1 MTVLAGCLEEIGDR
15 FDVAVLDQYGVLHN
29 GTEPYPFANAA
40 LQFLRDAGKPTVVLS
55 NSGKRA
61 ECNGNRIRRL
71 GVRLDKD
78 CVVETS
84 GEVCWQ
90 DLDTG
95 KLAVSRSDRQ
105 SIIPVEARTGD
116 AKRWAGGLRNV
127 EVVASLERADA
138 VLLMG
143 MPLPD
148 RVDGVLSMLGEAV
161 SRRLPLICSNPDR
174 KSPSRTGTLPSPGT
188 LADRFGEL
196 GGKVIWYGKPYPKIF
211 AAVQAR
217 FPGIDPKRILMV
229 GDSLEHDIAG
239 AARAGWSTAFIRGGI
254 HGDEFPPSAGD
265 GTILSMLRPL
275 TKLYGGIPPDYALPV
290 LK

>member
-40 LQFLRDAGKPTVVLS
+40 LQFLREAGKPTVVLS
-55 NSGKRA
+55 NSGRRA
-61 ECNGNRIRRL
+61 KCNGDRIREL
-71 GVRLDKD
+71 GVRLDED

-84 GEVCWQ
+84 GEVCWR

-95 KLAVSRSDRQ
+95 QLRFSRSGKQ
-105 SIIPVEARTGD
+105 SIIAVDARSGD
-116 AKRWAGGLRNV
+116 AQRWADGLRNV
-127 EVVASLERADA
+127 EVVADLERADA

-143 MPLPD
+143 MPVPE
-148 RVDGVLSMLGEAV
+148 RVDCVLSMLGEAV

-174 KSPSRTGTLPSPGT
+174 KSPSRTGNLPSPGT
-188 LADRFGEL
+188 LADRFGEF
-196 GGKVIWYGKPYPKIF
+196 GGDVIWYGKPYPKIF

-229 GDSLEHDIAG
+229 GDSMEHDVAG
-239 AARAGWSTAFIRGGI
+239 AARAGWSTAFVRGGI
-254 HGDEFPPSAGD
+254 HRDEFPPSAGD
-265 GTILSMLRPL
+265 GTILSRLHLL
-275 TKLYGGIPPDYALPV
+275 TKLSGGILPDHSLPV

>member
-1 MTVLAGCLEEIGDR
+1 MTVVAGCLEEIGDR

-40 LQFLRDAGKPTVVLS
+40 LRFLREAGKPTVILS
-55 NSGKRA
+55 NSGRRA

-71 GVRLDKD
+71 GVQLDED

-95 KLAVSRSDRQ
+95 QLVVSRSGRQ
-105 SIIPVEARTGD
+105 SVIAVDARSGD
-116 AKRWAGGLRNV
+116 AERWAEGNRNV
-127 EVVASLERADA
+127 EIVANLDRADA

-143 MPLPD
+143 MPAPD

-161 SRRLPLICSNPDR
+161 SLRIPLICSNPDR
-174 KSPSRTGTLPSPGT
+174 KSPSRTGNLPSPGT

-196 GGKVIWYGKPYPKIF
+196 GGEVIWYGKPYPKIF

-217 FPGIDPKRILMV
+217 FPGIDPKRLLMV
-229 GDSLEHDIAG
+229 GDSMEHDVAG
-239 AARAGWSTAFIRGGI
+239 AARAGWSTAFIRAGI
-254 HGDEFPPSAGD
+254 HADEFPPSAGD
-265 GTILSMLRPL
+265 SMILSRLRPL
-275 TKLYGGIPPDYALPV
+275 TKLSGGIFPDYALPA